1 MSLAQPQ
8 RMKFISHFNAIA
20 LGCISVAGAVMLL
33 PLGAAIHAENIQ
45 IIGGKEPIENT
56 ETVGAY
62 CFLASLV
69 YVGVAAFSYWQI
81 QINRQIEAL
90 ESSFSTI

>member
-1 MSLAQPQ
+1 MSLAQPH
-8 RMKFISHFNAIA
+8 RLLFLSHFSAIA

-45 IIGGKEPIENT
+45 IVGGKEQIENT
-56 ETVGAY
+56 QIVGAN
-62 CFLASLV
+62 CFIAALIYA
-69 YVGVAAFSYWQI
+69 GVAAFSYWQI
-81 QINRQIEAL
+81 LVNKQVEAL